1 MSPVQTIRALA
12 RLARSRL
19 VERPWWR
26 WRYRHGLPPL
36 DPELGRRMLA
46 DGDHPDWLARL
57 ERSVAAAFVPGGV
70 PRGPASEAADAAL
83 LSAAD
88 RACAGIVEVL
98 GSGPV
103 SLGDPIDWH
112 LDFTSGHRWA
122 DDWFWRL
129 DHRDLGRPSDVKV
142 PWELARFHE
151 GLWLGIAYQQTGEA
165 RFAAAFAARLDSWLD
180 ANPPGRG
187 IHWLCPMELAIRA
200 CNWIHAFTFLAR
212 APEVGERRWARMLAS
227 LVWHGRVIRGNL
239 EIGRHVGNHYVADLV
254 GLYHLGALFRDS
266 AEGRG
271 WLRFAE
277 RGLERETQWQVL
289 PDGVHFEQAVS
300 YHRLVAELL
309 LLVVPVGERLGRPR
323 SAAYLDRLARMV
335 EFTGA
340 YVHPDGTAPLVGDGD
355 DGRVLPFTPGLA
367 PADHRH
373 LLALGAGVLR
383 RPDLQPPPS
392 RGDADARWLAAALAA
407 EAPVAPTPGGALAF
421 PAGGFFVLRGNGCH
435 TFLDAG
441 PLGSEG
447 RLGHGHLDTL
457 SLELSAPGG
466 IFLCDTGCLAYT
478 SDARSYREQVS
489 TAAHNTVG
497 VDGLDQAE
505 LTGLWRIAADGT
517 RPRVV
522 AWEPGPGVQCWEA
535 EHHGYGRLRDPV
547 VHRRRVTF
555 WPDARRWEVLDVLEG
570 REEHELVLRWH
581 CAPGVVARPTS
592 GHEVMLAREGGAL
605 RLGSEPPL
613 ALAEGWVAPSYGVR
627 RPAVVLVAAVR
638 VRLPFQFRTV
648 IEWMSIQG

>member
-12 RLARSRL
+12 RLARPRL

-88 RACAGIVEVL
+88 RACAGIAEVL

-112 LDFTSGHRWA
+112 LDFRSGHRWTA
-122 DDWFWRL
+122 DWFWRL

-277 RGLERETQWQVL
+277 RGLECEMQWQVL

-335 EFTGA
+335 EFTGRTCA
-340 YVHPDGTAPLVGDGD
+340 RTVARPGRGWGRRAGAALHAGTRAGGPPAPARPGRRGPAAPGAAASAEPRRRRCALARRAGARVRRGGARGDPRACGVPG
-355 DGRVLPFTPGLA
+355 GRVLRAARQRMP
-367 PADHRH
+367 H
-373 LLALGAGVLR
+373 L
-383 RPDLQPPPS
+383 S
-392 RGDADARWLAAALAA
+392 
-407 EAPVAPTPGGALAF
+407 
-421 PAGGFFVLRGNGCH
+421 
-435 TFLDAG
+435 
-441 PLGSEG
+441 
-447 RLGHGHLDTL
+447 
-457 SLELSAPGG
+457 
-466 IFLCDTGCLAYT
+466 
-478 SDARSYREQVS
+478 
-489 TAAHNTVG
+489 
-497 VDGLDQAE
+497 
-505 LTGLWRIAADGT
+505 
-517 RPRVV
+517 
-522 AWEPGPGVQCWEA
+522 
-535 EHHGYGRLRDPV
+535 
-547 VHRRRVTF
+547 
-555 WPDARRWEVLDVLEG
+555 
-570 REEHELVLRWH
+570 
-581 CAPGVVARPTS
+581 
-592 GHEVMLAREGGAL
+592 
-605 RLGSEPPL
+605 
-613 ALAEGWVAPSYGVR
+613 
-627 RPAVVLVAAVR
+627 
-638 VRLPFQFRTV
+638 
-648 IEWMSIQG
+648 